1 LLRKLYKYLPV
12 VLLVLLG
19 CGEDEGI
26 RPSDAEY
33 FPLRKGFYQVYSVHS
48 IHYLAM
54 TKVEDVTY
62 QLKTEVIDSFVNE
75 QGGYTYTIHRS
86 RRNTESDPWQFQQLW
101 SVRMTSTSVVVY
113 EENIPFIKIVF
124 PAIENR
130 RWDGNALN
138 NLEKDEYTLTS
149 SGDWSE
155 LEPEGPSGQ
164 FIRIVQEDAFDII
177 TMKDQREEVY
187 VRNVGLVY
195 REIDDVVYCSTEGQ
209 CEIGAQVIDNG
220 TIYVQTLISYGQN

>member
-1 LLRKLYKYLPV
+1 MRKLYKYLPV

-19 CGEDEGI
+19 CGGDEGI

-48 IHYLAM
+48 VRYMAR
-54 TKVEDVTY
+54 TKVEDVVY
-62 QLKTEVIDSFVNE
+62 QLKTEVVDSFVNE

-86 RRNTESDPWQFQQLW
+86 RRNTETDPWQVQPLW
-101 SVRMTSTSVVVY
+101 SVRLTSTNVVVN
-113 EENIPFIKIVF
+113 EENVSFIKLVF

-130 RWDGNALN
+130 KWNGNALN
-138 NLEKDEYTLTS
+138 DLGEDEYTLA
-149 SGDWSE
+149 SGDSYE
-155 LEPEGPSGQ
+155 LESGETLGEYIQ
-164 FIRIVQEDAFDII
+164 VVQEDAFDII
-177 TMKDQREEVY
+177 TGRDRRQEVY

-209 CEIGAQVIDNG
+209 CEIGAEIIDSG
-220 TIYVQTLISYGQN
+220 IIYVQTLISYGQN